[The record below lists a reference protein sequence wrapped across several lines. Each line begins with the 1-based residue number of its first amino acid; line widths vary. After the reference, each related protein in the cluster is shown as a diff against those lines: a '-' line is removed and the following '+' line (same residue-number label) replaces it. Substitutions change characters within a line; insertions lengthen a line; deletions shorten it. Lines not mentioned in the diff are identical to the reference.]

1 MLLRRRKCKHQN
13 VCVMLK
19 LSGQRKL
26 NVASDEFYLFFVGK
40 INPID
45 HPIKIGRRAGE
56 ALLVVTYEGSLV
68 AIAMMI
74 YGGLP
79 D

>member
-1 MLLRRRKCKHQN
+1 M
-13 VCVMLK
+13 VK

-26 NVASDEFYLFFVGK
+26 NVASDEFYFLFVGK
-40 INPID
+40 INSID
-45 HPIKIGRRAGE
+45 HPIKINRRAGE
-56 ALLVVTYEGSLV
+56 ALLVATNGGSLV
-68 AIAMMI
+68 AIPMMV